1 MPNGFTQ
8 HPANSTIAAG
18 EINYTY
24 YDKEGNLYM
33 AGKDAI
39 YKGPTGPKGSKCMG
53 AFTPKELG
61 RIKDF
66 EQFLY
71 GLRRSDEEDLEELMP
86 FGTSL
91 LALTAEEVL
100 DVIQKE
106 RQNFGIKVPM
116 DRYHRRTDLG
126 LDILSSTG
134 IDYEEAGN
142 VIHSNWVKH
151 YGEENSKGVNVLSP
165 GAQQIRAYVTAHF
178 PFMQHCKA
186 FVGPEFGS
194 DAEIFF
200 GEDTETKI
208 SKIPTKIYMDSKVVN
223 ISQKGNLIG
232 ALTEDGIAHIWELKT
247 SKSPTKPEEWTIGL
261 VDKIG
266 SDKYKAIKVVILD
279 YDEYAVIMDD
289 GNIRMNSHGE
299 PVYLG
304 NNSKYV
310 DIMGSFT
317 GYYALTTS
325 GVIEGMA
332 IKNRRNVLTVFTLI
346 TLPEPIKEL
355 SARGSSY
362 AALSKSGNIYI
373 WGRITTSINSTM
385 EKYKEVIGANS
396 NDSNN
401 EFPVYKV
408 NLPQPISSIYMTRFA
423 FRPRLIAFRPR
434 LMAVSIYG
442 KLYSLQGGKMGE
454 PTEINIGSYVKYVAD
469 GKSFT
474 VAVSPDGVI
483 NYWDHK

>member
-1 MPNGFTQ
+1 MQSPISRTPNKFAIL
-8 HPANSTIAAG
+8 PANTTIAAG

-24 YDKEGNLYM
+24 FDKEGNLYM

-53 AFTPKELG
+53 AFTPEELG

-71 GLRRSDEEDLEELMP
+71 GLLRSDEEDLEELMP
-86 FGTSL
+86 LGTSL
-91 LALTAEEVL
+91 LALTAKEVL
-100 DVIQKE
+100 NSIEKE
-106 RQNFGIKVPM
+106 REDLGIKVPM
-116 DRYHRRTDLG
+116 DRYYNRTDL
-126 LDILSSTG
+126 DVLSSTG
-134 IDYEEAGN
+134 IDYGKDGN
-142 VIHSNWVKH
+142 DIHSNWVKH
-151 YGEENSKGVNVLSP
+151 YREENTKGVDFLSP

-178 PFMQHCKA
+178 PFMQHCRA
-186 FVGPEFGS
+186 FVGQGFGHE
-194 DAEIFF
+194 AEIFF

-223 ISQKGNLIG
+223 ISQNGNLIG
-232 ALTEDGIAHIWELKT
+232 ALTEDGIAHIWEWKT
-247 SKSPTKPEEWTIGL
+247 SNTSPAKPENLTIGL
-261 VDKIG
+261 VKNIG

-289 GNIRMNSHGE
+289 GNISMNSHGE
-299 PVYLG
+299 PVYFG
-304 NNSKYV
+304 NNAKYV
-310 DIMGSFT
+310 DIMGSYT

-355 SARGSSY
+355 SARGGSY

-385 EKYKEVIGANS
+385 VKYKEVVGANS
-396 NDSNN
+396 GN

-408 NLPQPISSIYMTRFA
+408 NLPQPISSIYMTYFT
-423 FRPRLIAFRPR
+423 FRPR

-442 KLYSLQGGKMGE
+442 KLYSLQGDKMGE
-454 PTEINIGSYVKYVAD
+454 PTEINIGGYVKYVAD